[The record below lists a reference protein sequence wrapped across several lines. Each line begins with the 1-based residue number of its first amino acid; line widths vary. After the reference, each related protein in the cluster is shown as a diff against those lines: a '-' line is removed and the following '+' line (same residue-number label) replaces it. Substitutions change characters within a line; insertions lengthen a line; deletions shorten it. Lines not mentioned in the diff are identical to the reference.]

1 MEPRNR
7 VAKRA
12 IPIEK
17 NEVFLKKRRYGS
29 GAKQS
34 CGETGDSDRK
44 NEVFLKKRRY
54 GSGGAQSPFAA
65 RTIALAKRITPFC
78 RQATK

>member
-17 NEVFLKKRRYGS
+17 NEVFLKKRWYGS
-29 GAKQS
+29 GATQS
-34 CGETGDSDRK
+34 CGETGDTD
-44 NEVFLKKRRY
+44 KK
-54 GSGGAQSPFAA
+54 
-65 RTIALAKRITPFC
+65 K
-78 RQATK
+78 TKFF

>member
-7 VAKRA
+7 VAKQA

-17 NEVFLKKRRYGS
+17 NEVFLKKRWYGS
-29 GAKQS
+29 GATQS
-34 CGETGDSDRK
+34 CGETGDTDRK
-44 NEVFLKKRRY
+44 KRSFFEKRWY
-54 GSGGAQSPFAA
+54 GSGAMQSPFAA

>member
-17 NEVFLKKRRYGS
+17 NEVFLKKRWYGS
-29 GAKQS
+29 GATQS

-44 NEVFLKKRRY
+44 KRSFFEKKVVRQW
-54 GSGGAQSPFAA
+54 SHA
-65 RTIALAKRITPFC
+65 IALC
-78 RQATK
+78 RPHDCAR

>member
-7 VAKRA
+7 VAKQA
-12 IPIEK
+12 IPVEK

-29 GAKQS
+29 GA
-34 CGETGDSDRK
+34 T
-44 NEVFLKKRRY
+44 
-54 GSGGAQSPFAA
+54 QSPFVA
-65 RTIALAKRITPFC
+65 RTIALAKRITPVC

>member
-7 VAKRA
+7 VAKQA
-12 IPIEK
+12 IPVEK
-17 NEVFLKKRRYGS
+17 NEVFLKKRWYGS
-29 GAKQS
+29 GATQS

-44 NEVFLKKRRY
+44 NEVFLKKRWY

-65 RTIALAKRITPFC
+65 RTIALAKRITLFC